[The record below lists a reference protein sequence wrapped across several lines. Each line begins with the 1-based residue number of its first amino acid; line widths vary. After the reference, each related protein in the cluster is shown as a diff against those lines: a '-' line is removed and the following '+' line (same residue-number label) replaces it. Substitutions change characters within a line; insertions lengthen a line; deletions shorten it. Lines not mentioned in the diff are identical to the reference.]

1 MKLKITNYSDLNET
15 LYFEELLNGLK
26 IYFLPKQGFNK
37 TYVTLS
43 TPLGSN
49 VTSYS
54 VNGKQKTIP
63 LGIAHFLE
71 HKLFDRNGYDLS
83 EEFALNDAQV
93 NAYTMNTRT
102 TYLFNCTDN
111 LNNNIKTLLNMV
123 FEPTFSEEGIKKE
136 LGIIEQ
142 EIKMFEDDPNTAIYM
157 GVLRNMF
164 EKHQVRNDILGSVE
178 SINAI
183 TKELLEDVHGA
194 FYNPSNMIMFITG
207 NIDIQEIL
215 SVIKANVPST
225 EKKVIVL
232 NEVFEDTKVF
242 KNEDSKELDIL
253 IPNTLLAVKLKHTNY
268 GTESIIKKELT
279 YSILLDILLGKST
292 ENYQQLLK
300 KELVND
306 TFGLDITLES
316 SYGFLLFGGNTNNP
330 KEFYIALKD
339 ILQNANNKPLSIDH
353 FNRAKKQIIGGFISA
368 LNSLEYTANQFTK
381 FHFQNA
387 SLFDI
392 LKIAKSITI
401 QDLTKAMSIL
411 YNNDNYTTY
420 TTYPKRSE

>member
-1 MKLKITNYSDLNET
+1 MKITNYSDINET
-15 LYFEELLNGLK
+15 LYYEELPNGFK

-49 VTSYS
+49 VTSYN
-54 VNGKQKTIP
+54 VNGKEKSIP
-63 LGIAHFLE
+63 LGVAHFLE
-71 HKLFDRNGYDLS
+71 HKLFDNDGHDLS
-83 EEFALNDAQV
+83 EDFALNDAQV

-111 LNNNIKTLLNMV
+111 LHKNIKILLNMV
-123 FEPTFSEEGIKKE
+123 FHPKFSDDGITKE

-142 EIKMFEDDPNTAIYM
+142 EINMFGDDPSTAIYM
-157 GVLRNMF
+157 GVLKNMF
-164 EKHQVRNDILGSVE
+164 KTHPIRNDILGNVE
-178 SINAI
+178 SINTI
-183 TKELLEDVHGA
+183 NKELLDDVHST

-207 NIDIQEIL
+207 NIDVQEIL
-215 SVIKANVPST
+215 SVIKNNVPNI
-225 EKKVIVL
+225 EKKIIAL
-232 NEVFEDTKVF
+232 NEVFEDTVVF
-242 KNEDSKELDIL
+242 KKEGSEQLDIL
-253 IPNTLLAVKLKHTNY
+253 IPNTLLAIKLKHTDY
-268 GTESIIKKELT
+268 STENIIKKELT

-292 ENYQQLLK
+292 KNYNHLLK
-300 KELVND
+300 NELVND

-330 KEFYIALKD
+330 KDFYFELRK
-339 ILQNANNKPLSIDH
+339 ILQNSNEHIHNLKH
-353 FNRAKKQIIGGFISA
+353 FNRAKKQIVGGFITA

-401 QDLTKAMSIL
+401 QDITKALDVL
-411 YNNDNYTTY
+411 YNEDNYTTF
-420 TTYPKRSE
+420 TTYPKDNETV

>member
-1 MKLKITNYSDLNET
+1 MKITNYSDINET
-15 LYFEELLNGLK
+15 LYYEELKNGLK
-26 IYFLPKQGFNK
+26 IYFLPKKGFNK
-37 TYVTLS
+37 TYVTIS

-49 VTSYS
+49 ITSYT
-54 VNGKQKTIP
+54 VNNEEKTIP

-71 HKLFDRNGYDLS
+71 HKLFDHDGHDLS
-83 EEFALNDAQV
+83 EDFALNDAQV

-102 TYLFNCTDN
+102 TYLFHCTDN
-111 LNNNIKTLLNMV
+111 LHKNIKTLLHMV
-123 FEPTFSEEGIKKE
+123 FNPNFSEEGIKKE

-142 EIKMFEDDPNTAIYM
+142 EINMFEDDPNTAIYM

-164 EKHQVRNDILGSVE
+164 EKHPIRNDILGSVA
-178 SINAI
+178 SINTI
-183 TKELLEDVHGA
+183 TKQLLDDVHST
-194 FYNPSNMIMFITG
+194 FYNPSNMIMFVTG
-207 NIDIQEIL
+207 NIDVQEIL
-215 SVIKANVPST
+215 SVIKENVPHT

-242 KNEDSKELDIL
+242 KKEDSKKLDIL
-253 IPNTLLAVKLKHTNY
+253 IPNTLIAIKLAPTNY
-268 GTESIIKKELT
+268 STENIIKKELI

-292 ENYQQLLK
+292 ENYQRLLK
-300 KELVND
+300 NELVND

-330 KEFYIALKD
+330 KEFYIEMKN
-339 ILQNANNKPLSIDH
+339 ILQHANSKTLSIEH

-401 QDLTKAMSIL
+401 QDLTQVMSVL
-411 YNNDNYTTY
+411 YNDENYTTY
-420 TTYPKRSE
+420 TTYPKTN